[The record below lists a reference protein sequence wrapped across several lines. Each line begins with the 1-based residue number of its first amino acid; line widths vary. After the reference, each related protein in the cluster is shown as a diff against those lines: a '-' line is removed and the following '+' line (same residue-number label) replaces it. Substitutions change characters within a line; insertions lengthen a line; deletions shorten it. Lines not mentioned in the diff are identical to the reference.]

1 MRERACRGIQDTGQL
16 VKRRSADLTSPQARC
31 YRSGDPGAPR
41 AYSLSEGE
49 KHRQE
54 CPQPYVARLGH
65 YGNMW
70 GKPQGVKGSVLV
82 ELGVLITHRLSL
94 EELTVT
100 ALPRALLENGLW
112 SVLSARGWGKTE
124 IRC

>member
-1 MRERACRGIQDTGQL
+1 MSTALC
-16 VKRRSADLTSPQARC
+16 
-31 YRSGDPGAPR
+31 
-41 AYSLSEGE
+41 
-49 KHRQE
+49 
-54 CPQPYVARLGH
+54 ARLGH